1 MQEQKGLSGCPC
13 AFSICRNP
21 ALCFACPC
29 CKSLIPLSSRLVHY
43 KWVLTNL
50 REPLFCVCSYSAAGM
65 RLSQLKGDNF
75 PFCSS
80 WAQDSYLRVGLKI
93 RNKGLDR
100 KEFPGALSVSIAGW
114 RRSYLCSLKHS
125 ERECPKSTI
134 HLRIALYN
142 FLPGWTHLIIL
153 CLHCLQKG
161 KLFLSQIGPGE
172 DNIW

>member
-1 MQEQKGLSGCPC
+1 MFCLSLLQVTYSTVFKACALQMGLNQLKG
-13 AFSICRNP
+13 A
-21 ALCFACPC
+21 
-29 CKSLIPLSSRLVHY
+29 SLL
-43 KWVLTNL
+43 
-50 REPLFCVCSYSAAGM
+50 CVCSYSAAGL

-93 RNKGLDR
+93 RNKRLGR

-161 KLFLSQIGPGE
+161 KLFLSQIGPSE